1 MPSPLTD
8 LRPASDRHDAVL
20 ALVLGAFSFSR
31 RIEAALLRPSS
42 GNGRPM
48 DPQHPLVLAALGI
61 VSVSRTLDRWME
73 EASIPPEPTE
83 ARMLV
88 PLPDSRDLMR

>member
-1 MPSPLTD
+1 
-8 LRPASDRHDAVL
+8 
-20 ALVLGAFSFSR
+20 
-31 RIEAALLRPSS
+31 
-42 GNGRPM
+42 M